1 MARAGRLGDRADRPL
16 DGVWELTALPAG
28 RATDPSALD
37 RSGAEWMP
45 CDGPM
50 TAAAALR
57 ARGLWDDDRPRDFD
71 ADDWWY
77 RCRFAADP
85 QAPAARLRFEGLA
98 TVADVWLNGH
108 HVLHSENMFLS
119 HTVDITRDVRDQ
131 NELTLRFHALAP
143 LVAPLKMSKET
154 RPRWRAGLVTRQGLR
169 WYRTSLL
176 GRITPWCPP
185 VAPVGPWRPIV
196 LESSVLR
203 IDQPDIDIDLTD
215 DAAVVRVSLR
225 AAIASATQ
233 LQGTLSIGPS
243 TELRAGLSTSNAGN
257 AEVPLSWERVSED
270 DHVGVAVVRVAD
282 PERWWPHTHGP
293 QPLYD
298 VRAHLTVDDA
308 TQTIDLG
315 RIGFRTLEI
324 DRAADGHGFGVVV
337 NGAPIFCRGVC
348 WTPLDLAS
356 LSPAMTMYRSALE
369 QLRDAGMNMI
379 RVPGMMTYEAD
390 AFYDL
395 CDELGILLWQD
406 FMFASMDYPWDD
418 EAFAGNATREVT
430 QILERVR
437 SRPSLAVL
445 CGNSE
450 VDQQAAMLGFPAS
463 ERPNDTGDR
472 QLSALV
478 SAFALDAEWLPTTP
492 TGGTFPF
499 QANFGV
505 SHYYG
510 VGAYR
515 RPFDDARRARV
526 RFAAECLAFSNVP
539 DRAMIDRVA
548 GGDRHRWKTR
558 VPRDP
563 GSESDFEDV
572 RDWYLEQL
580 FEVEAEALRASD
592 FERYLALGRVATG
605 EAMLRTLAEWRRPG
619 STCRGGLVWF
629 ARDLLPGAGW
639 GIVDA
644 SGRPKPALWYL
655 SRACAPLALLVA
667 DEGLSGLW
675 LHAVN
680 DTNESVEAEV
690 RIAIY
695 GGGLRREPA
704 VSASVDVPARGHRSI
719 HANALFD
726 GFRDLT
732 WAYRFGPPE
741 HDAVA
746 CTLRDPG
753 TDRVLA
759 AAHYFPR
766 RLPAI
771 CPEDADIGLTARVES
786 LEGEYVLALNAARF
800 AYAVEI
806 EVDDF
811 VPLDNYLDLEPGEI
825 RRVGLRPIVHG
836 AVPRGR
842 VSALNAPR
850 PVQIAFVETVDVS

>member
-1 MARAGRLGDRADRPL
+1 
-16 DGVWELTALPAG
+16 V
-28 RATDPSALD
+28 TD
-37 RSGAEWMP
+37 E
-45 CDGPM
+45 
-50 TAAAALR
+50 
-57 ARGLWDDDRPRDFD
+57 
-71 ADDWWY
+71 
-77 RCRFAADP
+77 
-85 QAPAARLRFEGLA
+85 
-98 TVADVWLNGH
+98 
-108 HVLHSENMFLS
+108 
-119 HTVDITRDVRDQ
+119 
-131 NELTLRFHALAP
+131 
-143 LVAPLKMSKET
+143 
-154 RPRWRAGLVTRQGLR
+154 
-169 WYRTSLL
+169 
-176 GRITPWCPP
+176 
-185 VAPVGPWRPIV
+185 
-196 LESSVLR
+196 
-203 IDQPDIDIDLTD
+203 
-215 DAAVVRVSLR
+215 AAVVRVSLR
-225 AAIASATQ
+225 ATSASTTR
-233 LQGTLSIGPS
+233 LQGTLTIGLS
-243 TELRAGLSTSNAGN
+243 TELRAEAPLACERLSQ
-257 AEVPLSWERVSED
+257 D
-270 DHVGVAVVRVAD
+270 DHVCVAVVRIDD
-282 PERWWPHTHGP
+282 PQHWWPHTHGT
-293 QPLYD
+293 QPLYN
-298 VRAHLTVDDA
+298 VRARLAVDDR
-308 TQTIDLG
+308 TESIDLG

-348 WTPLDLAS
+348 WTPLDVVS
-356 LSPAMTMYRSALE
+356 LSSDLTRYRSALE

-379 RVPGMMTYEAD
+379 RVPGVMTYEAD

-406 FMFASMDYPWDD
+406 FMFANMDYPWDD
-418 EAFAGNATREVT
+418 EAFAGNAAREIT

-437 SRPSLAVL
+437 SRPSLAVV

-450 VDQQAAMLGFPAS
+450 VDQQAAMLGFPAT
-463 ERPNDTGDR
+463 ERPNDAGDR
-472 QLSALV
+472 QLTSLV
-478 SAFALDAEWLPTTP
+478 SAFALDAEWLATTP

-499 QANFGV
+499 QANSGV

-548 GGDRHRWKTR
+548 GGDRHRWKSR

-592 FERYLALGRVATG
+592 FERYLALSRVATG

-629 ARDLLPGAGW
+629 ARDLWPGAGW

-644 SGRPKPALWYL
+644 SGRPKPAISYL
-655 SRACAPLALLVA
+655 ARACAPLALLVA
-667 DEGLSGLW
+667 DEGLNGLW

-695 GGGLRREPA
+695 GSGLRREPA

-786 LEGEYVLALNAARF
+786 LDGEYVLALNAARF
-800 AYAVEI
+800 ACAVEI

-825 RRVGLRPIVHG
+825 RRIGLRPIAPG

-842 VSALNAPR
+842 VSALNAR
-850 PVQIAFVETVDVS
+850 HPVQIAFAEAVDVS